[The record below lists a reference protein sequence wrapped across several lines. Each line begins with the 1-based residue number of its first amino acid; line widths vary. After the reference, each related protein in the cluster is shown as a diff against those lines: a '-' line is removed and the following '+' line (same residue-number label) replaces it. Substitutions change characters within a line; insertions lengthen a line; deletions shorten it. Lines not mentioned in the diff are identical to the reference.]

1 MAGLVSP
8 AIAGSLPNGIK
19 VNATLVWGAEAA
31 PTDKKLNKVKAPVQ
45 KKLQATLRKMPQA
58 KKWNHFYRINHKEFE
73 VAGKAHKVRMS
84 DHCEVEIRRLKGDL
98 MHVKLFG
105 EGKLVVDK
113 KASLK
118 RDKSL
123 VVGGHCADKS
133 AWFVVLQF
141 D

>member
-1 MAGLVSP
+1 MAGLASP
-8 AIAGSLPNGIK
+8 AIAGSLPDGIK
-19 VNATLVWGAEAA
+19 VNATLVWGAETA
-31 PTDKKLNKVKAPVQ
+31 PKDKKLTKVKAPLQ
-45 KKLQATLRKMPQA
+45 KKLRSTLKRMPKA
-58 KKWNHFYRINHKEFE
+58 SKWTHFYRINHQEFD
-73 VAGKAHKVRMS
+73 VAGKAQKIRLS
-84 DHCEVEIRRLKGDL
+84 KHCEVEVRRLKGDQ

-118 RDKSL
+118 KDKSL
-123 VVGGHCADKS
+123 VVGGHCQDKS

>member
-19 VNATLVWGAEAA
+19 VNATLVWGAE
-31 PTDKKLNKVKAPVQ
+31 KAPKDKELTPVNKPLQ
-45 KKLQATLRKMPQA
+45 KKLQSTLKKMPKAQ
-58 KKWNHFYRINHKEFE
+58 KWVHFYRINHQEFE
-73 VAGKAHKVRMS
+73 VAAKPHRIRMS
-84 DHCEVEIRRLKGDL
+84 DHCEVEVRRSKGDE

-105 EGKLVVDK
+105 EGKLVVNR

-118 RDKSL
+118 KDKSL
-123 VVGGHCADKS
+123 VVGGHCENKS